1 MNFPVLVLGAGGHA
15 KVLIE
20 ALSAASIEILGV
32 VDPDPTL
39 TGMTVQGVPVLGDDR
54 EVLKH
59 PNDAV
64 RLVNGLGSIGLPTR
78 RQSLFEQFK
87 AQGYAFA
94 TVVHPS
100 AVVAT
105 DAQLGEGSQI
115 MAGVVIQPGCRIGM
129 NAVLNTRVSIDHDC
143 CIGDHVHIAPGT
155 VLSGNVSVGKSTHI
169 GTGSTIIQGITVGRH
184 TVVGAGS
191 VLLKDVPSGVTVYGV
206 PAKVVHR

>member
-20 ALSAASIEILGV
+20 ALSASSIEILGV
-32 VDPDPTL
+32 VDPDPAL
-39 TGMTVQGVPVLGDDR
+39 MGVTVLGVPVLGDDQ
-54 EVLKH
+54 EVLKYSSG
-59 PNDAV
+59 AV
-64 RLVNGLGSIGLPTR
+64 RLVNGLGSIGLPNR

-87 AQGYAFA
+87 AEGYNFE

-100 AVVAT
+100 AVVAS
-105 DAQLGEGSQI
+105 DAQLGEGSQV

-169 GTGSTIIQGITVGRH
+169 GTGSTIIQGINVGRH

>member
-20 ALSAASIEILGV
+20 ALSAASVEIIGV
-32 VDPDPTL
+32 VDPDPGL
-39 TGMTVQGVPVLGDDR
+39 MGMTVLGVRVLGDDR
-54 EVLKH
+54 EVLKYSSG
-59 PNDAV
+59 AV

-87 AQGYAFA
+87 DQGYIFE

-105 DAQLGEGSQI
+105 DAQLGEGCQV
-115 MAGVVIQPGCRIGM
+115 MAGVVIQPGCRVGE
-129 NAVLNTRVSIDHDC
+129 NAILNTRVSIDHDC
-143 CIGDHVHIAPGT
+143 CIGDHVHIAPGS

-169 GTGSTIIQGITVGRH
+169 GTGSILIQSINVGYH